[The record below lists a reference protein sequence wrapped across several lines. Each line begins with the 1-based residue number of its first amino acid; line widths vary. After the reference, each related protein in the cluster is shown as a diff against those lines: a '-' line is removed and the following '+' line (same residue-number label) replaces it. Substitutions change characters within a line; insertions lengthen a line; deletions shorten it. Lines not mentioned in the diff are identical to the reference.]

1 MQPTDLPRFV
11 CDVVCA
17 GFFANFAAQ
26 CVDAVMIREPPWL
39 TLLLLRRERVA
50 QTARHWRLPEM
61 DREGEFHD
69 RGRAT
74 AQIAHKPTRINDLH
88 ELKINVSYP
97 FLFYLDI
104 RGIPLSKEK

>member
-61 DREGEFHD
+61 DREGQFID
-69 RGRAT
+69 RDGAN
-74 AQIAHKPTRINDLH
+74 AQISPKPPRLIDLPELQINRR
-88 ELKINVSYP
+88 YP
-97 FLFYLDI
+97 VLFSLA
-104 RGIPLSKEK
+104 RNR

>member
-61 DREGEFHD
+61 DREGQFID
-69 RGRAT
+69 RRSEEHT
-74 AQIAHKPTRINDLH
+74 SELQSLMRISYAVFCLKNKKIKKKSTDENH
-88 ELKINVSYP
+88 E
-97 FLFYLDI
+97 
-104 RGIPLSKEK
+104 SK